1 VRLVKLPSRIRW
13 VHVQRLYEAIAPYM
27 KASPVKL
34 DRPESGRVLV
44 LSPHIDDDVIG
55 AGGSL
60 RKHAQNG
67 DEVRALYFAD
77 CTDERIREAEEAASI
92 IGIGRLEFF
101 EYKSKTLLGRRVI
114 QDRLAGILEEYRPE
128 IVYVPSLFDRHNDHL
143 AVNHFLAGSCGERRR
158 GFSVCAYEVWS
169 TLVPNLIVDI
179 SSSVDEK
186 REALSQY
193 RSQLSAHDWR
203 DAALSL
209 NRYRGVTS
217 GAGEY
222 AEAFMRYSA
231 PEYFRIWTSVY
242 DR

>member
-1 VRLVKLPSRIRW
+1 MHL
-13 VHVQRLYEAIAPYM
+13 QRLYEAFAPYM

-55 AGGSL
+55 AGGTL

-67 DEVRALYFAD
+67 DDVCAVYFAD
-77 CTDERIREAEEAASI
+77 CTDERIGEAEQAASI

-101 EYKSKTLLGRRVI
+101 EYKSKSLLDRREI
-114 QDRLAGILEEYRPE
+114 KDRLVEILEDYKPE

-143 AVNHFLAGSCGERRR
+143 AANHLLAGSCGGRRR
-158 GFSVCAYEVWS
+158 KFTVCAYEVWS
-169 TLVPNLIVDI
+169 TLVPNIIVDI
-179 SSSVDEK
+179 SSSVSEK
-186 REALSQY
+186 REALSKY
-193 RSQLSAHDWR
+193 KSQISSHDWPE
-203 DAALSL
+203 AAVAL

-222 AEAFMRYSA
+222 AEAFMRYSTT
-231 PEYFRIWTSVY
+231 EYFRIWKSVY
-242 DR
+242 GR